1 MAGKKLIIANWK
13 ANPLSE
19 AEAVALAR
27 KTEAIARKSAKAEV
41 VVAPPHIFLFQVKKA
56 LNEAKLGSQNVF
68 WEGPGAYTGEITA
81 AALKKLGTA
90 YVIIG
95 HSERRRLLGETDE
108 MIAKKLK
115 AALDLGLR
123 PVLCVGEPGKVR
135 KRGFAAAGAYVTK
148 QLLADTALILKER
161 NRGTLVVAYEP
172 IWAIGTGVP
181 DDPRESARMALCIK
195 AVLKKRLGI
204 KNTPVL
210 YGGSVK
216 EKNAAGFLTRHEI
229 GGALVGGASLSALE
243 FNKIVNSF

>member
-19 AEAVALAR
+19 AEAVLLAR
-27 KTEAIARKSAKAEV
+27 KTEAVARKSAKAEV
-41 VVAPPHIFLFQVKKA
+41 VVVPPHIFLPWVKKA
-56 LNEAKLGSQNVF
+56 LNKAKLGAQNMF

-115 AALDLGLR
+115 AALRSGLK
-123 PVLCVGEPGKVR
+123 PVLCVGESGKVR
-135 KRGFAAAGAYVTK
+135 KRGFAAAGAYVTG
-148 QLLADTALILKER
+148 QLLADTALIL
-161 NRGTLVVAYEP
+161 
-172 IWAIGTGVP
+172 
-181 DDPRESARMALCIK
+181 SARMALRIK

-216 EKNAAGFLTRHEI
+216 EKNVAGFLARVEI
-229 GGALVGGASLSALE
+229 GGALVGGASLSARE